1 MEEIP
6 FMSGGLPRFPDSMWR
21 KTTPLPD
28 FGKLNEDI
36 ETEVAVVGAG
46 ITGIT
51 TAYLLVQAG
60 VKVAILE
67 AGKILDGTTGYTTAK
82 ITAQHGLIYDKLI
95 NHFGEE
101 GAKLYFEANEE
112 ALRWMTETI
121 EERKIECQFRQ
132 EDAYLYAD
140 SEEQLQKLE
149 TEWQAYE
156 RLGLPGEWRDS
167 LHLPLKAKGAIVMK
181 NQAQFHPLHY
191 LKELLAYI
199 TSHGGSVYEST
210 TLQDA
215 AEPEADGRL
224 RLTTEGGR
232 HIVCRHAVS
241 ASHYPFFDGM
251 GFYFTRL
258 HAERSYVVAIEPEKA
273 YPGGMYINCGS
284 PKRSLRSAELNGK
297 EVVLVGGES
306 HKTGKNDCTFQ
317 SYEALERFGREIL
330 GIRSIPFRWS
340 AQDLVT
346 LDGVPYIGRITSRHP
361 NIYVAT
367 GFYKW
372 GMSTSALSAM
382 MIRDLILEKENRYAE
397 LFTPSRFKA
406 DPSIKHFVTQNAD
419 VAKELVTG
427 KIEIV
432 HLKPEDLVPG
442 QGGVVKHQGKRAGAY
457 RDENGLL
464 YLLDTTCTHMGCEVK
479 WNEAE
484 RSWDCPCHGSRFDY
498 KGEVIEG
505 PATEALP
512 RLHRQPEQA
521 PS

>member
-1 MEEIP
+1 MEETP
-6 FMSGGLPRFPDSMWR
+6 FMSGGLPRFPESMWR
-21 KTTPLPD
+21 RTAPLPD
-28 FGKLNEDI
+28 FGKLSEDI
-36 ETEVAVVGAG
+36 EADVAVVGAG

-51 TAYLLVQAG
+51 TAYLLTQAG
-60 VKVAILE
+60 VKVVILE
-67 AGKILDGTTGYTTAK
+67 AGQILDGTTGYTTAK
-82 ITAQHGLIYDKLI
+82 ITTQHGLIYDKLI

-101 GAKLYFEANEE
+101 GARFYFEANDE
-112 ALRWMTETI
+112 ALRWIAETVK
-121 EERKIECQFRQ
+121 ERKIECQFRP

-140 SEEQLQKLE
+140 SEEQLKQLE
-149 TEWQAYE
+149 AEWRAYK
-156 RLGLPGEWRDS
+156 RLGLPAEWRDS
-167 LHLPLKAKGAIVMK
+167 LELPLQARGAIMMK

-191 LKELLAYI
+191 SRELLAYV
-199 TSHGGSVYEST
+199 TSHGGSVFEST

-224 RLTTEGGR
+224 RLTTEDGH
-232 HIVCRHAVS
+232 HIVCRHAVA

-251 GFYFTRL
+251 GLYFTRL
-258 HAERSYVVAIEPEKA
+258 HAERSYVVAIEPEMA

-284 PKRSLRSAELNGK
+284 PKRSLRSAELDGK

-306 HKTGKNDCTFQ
+306 HKTGKNDCTIQ
-317 SYEALERFGREIL
+317 SYETLEKFGRETL

-346 LDGVPYIGRITSRHP
+346 LDGVPYIGRITSSHP

-372 GMSTSALSAM
+372 GMSSSALSAM
-382 MIRDLILEKENRYAE
+382 MIRDLILKKENRYAE

-406 DPSIKHFVTQNAD
+406 DPSIKHFVSQNAD
-419 VAKELVTG
+419 VAKEFVTG
-427 KIEIV
+427 KIELV

-457 RDENGLL
+457 RDEEGLL
-464 YLLDTTCTHMGCEVK
+464 YLVDTTCTHMGCEVK

-484 RSWDCPCHGSRFDY
+484 RSWDCPCHGSRYDF
-498 KGEVIEG
+498 KGGVIEG

-512 RLHRQPEQA
+512 ILRRQPEQA